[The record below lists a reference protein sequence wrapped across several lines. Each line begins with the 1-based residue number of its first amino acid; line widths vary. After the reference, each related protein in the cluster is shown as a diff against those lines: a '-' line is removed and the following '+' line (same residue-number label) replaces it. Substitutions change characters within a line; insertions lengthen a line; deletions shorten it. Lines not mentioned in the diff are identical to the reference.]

1 MDQNRSLETVMKS
14 IGRENKMKIEIFKKE
29 NFVYAKIDG
38 EEKQLDFN
46 CVDSFIDAIVT
57 KPDEDIVVSI
67 NEETLS
73 NYKKLLDKLVEEVR
87 SDDFKKAL
95 EEAKGEPNQH

>member
-1 MDQNRSLETVMKS
+1 MTID
-14 IGRENKMKIEIFKKE
+14 IFKKE
-29 NFVYAKIDG
+29 NCVCVKIDG

-46 CVDSFIDAIVT
+46 FVDSFIDAIVT

-67 NEETLS
+67 NEENLS
-73 NYKKLLDKLVEEVR
+73 YYKKLLDKLVEEVR